1 MPNNEA
7 VLLADG
13 LRKRFGGLVA
23 LDGVGLSIAPGEVR
37 GLIGPNGAGKTTLV
51 NVLSGVLAPTS
62 GSIRFAGEE
71 IGGTP
76 PHQVARRGIRRTFQT
91 LRIFPEMSVLG
102 NVAVGYHAHTRAEV
116 LEALLRTRRS
126 RREEAETR
134 AKAREALAF
143 VGLEVDPGVP
153 AGTLAYGQQRLL
165 EIARA
170 FVAAPRLLLLDEPAA
185 GMNPA
190 ECDHLLGL
198 IRRLRRQGVTLLI
211 IEHRMDLI
219 MEACDRITAL
229 NYGRNLAEGTPAEI
243 QAHPAV
249 IEAYLGASTRGL

>member
-1 MPNNEA
+1 MGSNG
-7 VLLADG
+7 LLIAEG
-13 LRKRFGGLVA
+13 LTKRFGGLSA
-23 LDGVGLSIAPGEVR
+23 LDGVRLAIAPGEVR

-51 NVLSGVLAPTS
+51 NILSGVLGPTA

-71 IGGTP
+71 IGGAP

-91 LRIFPEMSVLG
+91 LRIFPELSALG

-116 LEALLRTRRS
+116 FDALLGTRRA
-126 RREEAETR
+126 RREEDETR
-134 AKAREALAF
+134 ARAREALVF
-143 VGLEVDPGVP
+143 VGLAADPEMP
-153 AGTLAYGQQRLL
+153 AGALAYGQQRLL

-170 FVAAPRLLLLDEPAA
+170 LVAQPKLLLLDEPAA

-198 IRRLRRQGVTLLI
+198 IRRLQGRQITLLI

-219 MEACDRITAL
+219 MEACDRITVL

-249 IEAYLGASTRGL
+249 IEAYLGQQHRA

>member
-1 MPNNEA
+1 MASQA
-7 VLLADG
+7 VLIADG
-13 LRKRFGGLVA
+13 LRKRFGGLAA
-23 LDGVGLSIAPGEVR
+23 LDGVDLSIAPGEVR

-51 NVLSGVLAPTS
+51 NVLSGVLAPTA
-62 GSIRFAGEE
+62 GSIRFAGDE
-71 IGGTP
+71 IGGAP
-76 PHQVARRGIRRTFQT
+76 PHQVARLGIRRTFQT

-116 LEALLRTRRS
+116 LDALLRTRRA
-126 RREEAETR
+126 RREESETQ
-134 AKAREALAF
+134 AMARDALAF
-143 VGLEVDPGVP
+143 TGLGVDAETP
-153 AGTLAYGQQRLL
+153 AGALAYGQQRLL

-170 FVAAPRLLLLDEPAA
+170 LVAEPKLLLLDEPAA

-198 IRRLRRQGVTLLI
+198 IRRLRRRQITLLI

-219 MEACDRITAL
+219 MEACDRVTVL
-229 NYGRNLAEGTPAEI
+229 NYGKNLAEGTPAEI

-249 IEAYLGASTRGL
+249 IEAYLGAPTRSV

>member
-1 MPNNEA
+1 MANNG
-7 VLLADG
+7 LLIAEG
-13 LRKRFGGLVA
+13 LSKRFGGLAA
-23 LDGVGLSIAPGEVR
+23 LEGVGLAIAPGEVR

-51 NVLSGVLAPTS
+51 NILSGVLAPTA
-62 GSIRFAGEE
+62 GSIRFAGHE
-71 IGGTP
+71 IGGAP

-116 LEALLRTRRS
+116 LDALLKTRRL
-126 RREEAETR
+126 RREEAETQ

-143 VGLEVDPGVP
+143 AGLAVDPEIP
-153 AGTLAYGQQRLL
+153 AGALAYGQQRLL

-170 FVAAPRLLLLDEPAA
+170 LVADPKLLLLDEPAA

-198 IRRLRRQGVTLLI
+198 IRRVQSRAITLLI

-219 MEACDRITAL
+219 MEACDRITVL

-249 IEAYLGASTRGL
+249 IEAYLGQQQRA

>member
-1 MPNNEA
+1 MASEP
-7 VLLADG
+7 VLIADR
-13 LRKRFGGLVA
+13 LSKHFGGLAA
-23 LDGVGLSIAPGEVR
+23 LDGVGLAIAPGEVR
-37 GLIGPNGAGKTTLV
+37 GLIGPNGSGKTTLV
-51 NVLSGVLAPTS
+51 NVLSGVLAPTA
-62 GSIRFAGEE
+62 GSIRFAGNE
-71 IGGTP
+71 IGGAP

-91 LRIFPEMSVLG
+91 LRVFPEMSVLG
-102 NVAVGYHAHTRAEV
+102 NVAVGTHAHTRAEV
-116 LEALLRTRRS
+116 LDALLRTRRS
-126 RREEAETR
+126 RREEAETQAR
-134 AKAREALAF
+134 AREALAF
-143 VGLEVDPGVP
+143 VGLEVDPELP
-153 AGTLAYGQQRLL
+153 AAALAYGQQRLL

-198 IRRLRRQGVTLLI
+198 IRRLRQRGVTLLV

-219 MEACDRITAL
+219 MEACDRVTAL

-249 IEAYLGASTRGL
+249 IEAYLGQPQRA